1 MIDYRR
7 AYPLGVRVPDIAV
20 AMAELGDSLGVNW
33 CSVQESEQSVWTP
46 AQGVQTVPL
55 KFTYSVEGPNHLEL
69 LEGAPGTVW
78 DGREFPGAH
87 HTGVWVDNVAASTEE
102 LLAAGWSVVAAQR
115 APVDGYGVFTYVQ
128 PPSGLIVE
136 LVLSAIE
143 PMFQRWF
150 AGGPLR

>member
-1 MIDYRR
+1 MIDYLR
-7 AYPLGVRVPDIAV
+7 AYHLGIRVPDLDA
-20 AMAELGDSLGVNW
+20 AMSELGDALGLTW
-33 CSVQESEQSVWTP
+33 CSLQESNQSVWTP
-46 AQGVQTVPL
+46 ADGLQTVAL

-78 DGREFPGAH
+78 DGRESPGAH
-87 HTGVWVDNVAASTEE
+87 HTGVWVDNVALSTEE
-102 LLAAGWSVVAAQR
+102 LLAKGWALVAAQR
-115 APVDGYGVFTYVQ
+115 PPEDGYGVFAYVQ

-150 AGGPLR
+150 AGGSLQ